1 MKRILIGLILAASLV
16 AGCAFIQ
23 DQRENVEACLA
34 DPGCLAKANAAKG
47 TTETIATIGASAI
60 PFPGAAAA
68 PKVLGYI
75 SFGIAMLLGG
85 RALRK
90 KNVS

>member
-1 MKRILIGLILAASLV
+1 MRNVLISLALAGVLGLAS
-16 AGCAFIQ
+16 CAFLE
-23 DQRENVEACLA
+23 DQRANVQACLA
-34 DPGCLAKANAAKG
+34 DPGCLAKANATRG
-47 TTETIATIGASAI
+47 TVETSAVIGASAL

-75 SFGIAMLLGG
+75 SFGIALLLGG

-90 KNVS
+90 KPE